1 MINQENVQIEI
12 LKDAL
17 LDKFGTKQIF
27 IFGSHAY
34 GTPDQESD
42 IDLCIITDLKHKRKI
57 EIIREIRRLL
67 LNLISSPLDILVYYE
82 EEFRERARLKSTLEY
97 KILTDG
103 IPLYG

>member
-1 MINQENVQIEI
+1 MTIQENAQIKI

-17 LDKFGTKQIF
+17 SDKFGTKQVF

-42 IDLCIITDLKHKRKI
+42 IDICVITNLKHKRKI
-57 EIIREIRRLL
+57 EIMREIRQAL
-67 LNLISSPLDILVYYE
+67 LNLIYGPIDILVYYE
-82 EEFRERARLKSTLEY
+82 EEFKERSRLKSTLEY

-103 IPLYG
+103 MPLYG